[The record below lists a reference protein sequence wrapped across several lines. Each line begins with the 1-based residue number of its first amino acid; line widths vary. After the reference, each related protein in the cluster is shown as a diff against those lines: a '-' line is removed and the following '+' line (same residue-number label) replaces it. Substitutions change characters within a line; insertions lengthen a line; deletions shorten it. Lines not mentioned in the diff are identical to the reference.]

1 MAPVKP
7 TFKEAFAFWLKL
19 GFISFGGPAGQIAI
33 MHEFLVEKKKWISES
48 RFLHALNYCMLLP
61 GPEAQQL
68 AIYTGKMLHGIR
80 GGLAAGILFVLP
92 SMLFLWMLSA
102 AYVYFGKIPM
112 IVSLFDGLKPAVV
125 AIVLTALWKIAK
137 KSLKSQAEVAA
148 AVISFL
154 MLFFLNINFVVIILL
169 ALLGGVIR
177 SVVLNRKGKAVP
189 TAAASRHAVV
199 EEEAFVINKFTP
211 SDGIRFT
218 WKSLFIQ
225 SLVFV
230 TLWLL
235 PYGYCYMFSGE
246 QFPFWNRLILLFTS
260 AAFVTFGGAYAV
272 LPYIAQVSVEKLNW
286 LSSAQMVDGLA
297 LGETTPGPLIMV
309 LTFVGFM
316 GAWNQ
321 LGQSLPMATIG
332 LLLTTWYTFLPC
344 FLFIF
349 AGAPLIEM
357 SRQSDRIRPMMQYVS
372 AAVTGVV
379 LNLALFFGQAVVFS
393 GKVNL
398 HSLNVPA
405 LCWVL
410 ISLYALQKLKIHMI
424 TWILISAL
432 AGLLFFLANRFLLN

>member
-1 MAPVKP
+1 MAPEKP
-7 TFKEAFAFWLKL
+7 SFKEAFAFWLKL

-68 AIYTGKMLHGIR
+68 AIYTGRMLHGLR

-102 AYVYFGKIPM
+102 AYVYFGKTIL
-112 IVSLFDGLKPAVV
+112 VAALFDVLKPAVV
-125 AIVLTALWKIAK
+125 AIVLTALWKIAR
-137 KSLKSQAEVAA
+137 KSLKSNVEISAA
-148 AVISFL
+148 IISFL
-154 MLFFLNINFVVIILL
+154 MLFFLNVNFILIILL
-169 ALLGGVIR
+169 ALLGGMIR
-177 SVVLNRKGKAVP
+177 STWVNRKGKINPVVSESTNAVE
-189 TAAASRHAVV
+189 

-211 SDGIRFT
+211 SDGSGFT
-218 WKSLFIQ
+218 WKRLFIQ
-225 SLVFV
+225 MLVFL

-286 LSSAQMVDGLA
+286 LSSSQMVDGLA

-309 LTFVGFM
+309 LTFVGFL

-321 LGQSLPMATIG
+321 LGHSLTMATMG

-344 FLFIF
+344 FLFVF
-349 AGAPLIEM
+349 AGAPLMEM
-357 SRQSDRIRPMMQYVS
+357 SRQSDRIKPVMHFVS

-379 LNLALFFGQAVVFS
+379 LNLALFFGQAVVFN
-393 GKVNL
+393 GKVDWY
-398 HSLNVPA
+398 SLNVPA

-410 ISLYALQKLKIHMI
+410 ISLVALQKLKIHMI
-424 TWILISAL
+424 TWIFISAL
-432 AGLLFFLANRFLLN
+432 TGLLFFLTNRFLLT